1 MSSMASGTGNS
12 WVEGANDPAGDFPLA
27 NLPIGVVAGEGRGLR
42 IGIRIGAFIVDCRA
56 LAASGLLNRLDQT
69 IIDALGGQSLNAYM
83 ALGQSAWRSARAEFT
98 RLLAEGTADLRDH
111 PSRNSIMLPEWGMTT
126 KVPCEIGDYTDFYAS
141 VHHATNVGSM
151 FRPDNPLLPNWKNLP
166 IGYHGRSSSMVPS
179 GTQIIRPNG
188 QTVTQDEGP
197 PTFGP
202 TRLMDYEMEVGALI
216 GTGNVIG
223 EPIRIDRAMDSVFGL
238 LLLNDWSARDIQKW
252 EYQPLGPFV
261 AKNFASTLSGWV
273 VSLDAL
279 EPYRIPM
286 PARPVTDPQ
295 PLPYLRWSDDF
306 VLDVNLEVLI
316 SSAGMRTSGIAPT
329 RISLGNY
336 RDMYWSIAQMVAH
349 HTSGGCNLRTGDLLA
364 SGTVSGPTEDS
375 RGCLL
380 ERTWRG
386 TKPIQLGDGTERKF
400 LQDGDEV
407 IMRAWCERKG
417 LPRIGFGE
425 CRGVVM
431 PAKPI

>member
-56 LAASGLLNRLDQT
+56 LAASGLLNRLDRT

-98 RLLAEGTADLRDH
+98 RLLTEGTADLRDH

-417 LPRIGFGE
+417 FPRIGFGE

>member
-1 MSSMASGTGNS
+1 MSAMASNRGNS

-56 LAASGLLNRLDQT
+56 LAASGLLSRLDQP

-98 RLLAEGTADLRDH
+98 RLLAEETADLRDH
-111 PSRNSIMLPEWGMTT
+111 PLRKSIMLPEWGMTA

-179 GTQIIRPNG
+179 GTQIVRPNG

-216 GTGNVIG
+216 GTGNAIG
-223 EPIRIDRAMDSVFGL
+223 EPIRIEHAMDCVFGL

-252 EYQPLGPFV
+252 EYQPLGPFA

-279 EPYRIPM
+279 EPYRIQM
-286 PARPVTDPQ
+286 PARPSTDPQ

-316 SSAGMRTSGIAPT
+316 SSAGMRTSGMAPT

-336 RDMYWSIAQMVAH
+336 RDMYWSIAQMIAH
-349 HTSGGCNLRTGDLLA
+349 HTSSGCNLRTGDLLA

-417 LPRIGFGE
+417 FPRIGFGE

>member
-1 MSSMASGTGNS
+1 MASNTGKS

-111 PSRNSIMLPEWGMTT
+111 SSCKSIMLPEWGMTA
-126 KVPCEIGDYTDFYAS
+126 KLPCEIGDYTDFYAS

-179 GTQIIRPNG
+179 GTQIVRPNG

-223 EPIRIDRAMDSVFGL
+223 EPIRIDQAMDRVFGL

-316 SSAGMRTSGIAPT
+316 SSAGMRTSGTAPT

-336 RDMYWSIAQMVAH
+336 RDMYWSIAQMIAH

-417 LPRIGFGE
+417 FPRIGFGE

>member
-1 MSSMASGTGNS
+1 
-12 WVEGANDPAGDFPLA
+12 
-27 NLPIGVVAGEGRGLR
+27 
-42 IGIRIGAFIVDCRA
+42 
-56 LAASGLLNRLDQT
+56 
-69 IIDALGGQSLNAYM
+69 
-83 ALGQSAWRSARAEFT
+83 
-98 RLLAEGTADLRDH
+98 
-111 PSRNSIMLPEWGMTT
+111 MLPEWGMTT

-336 RDMYWSIAQMVAH
+336 RDMYWSIAQMIAH

-417 LPRIGFGE
+417 FPRIGFGE

>member
-1 MSSMASGTGNS
+1 M
-12 WVEGANDPAGDFPLA
+12 EGADDPATDFPLA
-27 NLPIGVVAGEGRGLR
+27 NLPMGVIAGEGRGLR
-42 IGIRIGAFIVDCRA
+42 IGVRIGAFIVDCRT
-56 LAASGLLNRLDQT
+56 LVESGLLAARLDQKIT
-69 IIDALGGQSLNAYM
+69 DALSDRSLNAYM
-83 ALGQSAWRSARAEFT
+83 ALGQSAWRLTRAELT
-98 RLLAEGTADLRDH
+98 RLLSSETSDLRDH
-111 PSRNSIMLPEWGMTT
+111 PSRKSIMLPEWGMTA

-151 FRPDNPLLPNWKNLP
+151 FRPDNPLLPNWKHLP

-179 GTQIIRPNG
+179 GTQIVRPNG
-188 QTVTQDEGP
+188 QTVTQDDGP

-202 TRLMDYEMEVGALI
+202 TRLLDYEMEVGALI
-216 GTGNVIG
+216 GTGNPIG
-223 EPIRIDRAMDSVFGL
+223 EPISVNQAMDRVFGL
-238 LLLNDWSARDIQKW
+238 VLLNDWSARDIQKW

-279 EPYRIPM
+279 EPYRIPL
-286 PARPVTDPQ
+286 PARPSSDPQ
-295 PLPYLRWSDDF
+295 PLPYLRWSEDY
-306 VLDVNLEVLI
+306 VLDINLEVLI
-316 SSAGMRTSGIAPT
+316 SSAAMRTAGSAPT

-336 RDMYWSIAQMVAH
+336 RDMYWSIAQMIAH

-364 SGTVSGPTEDS
+364 SGTVSGPTEES

-407 IMRAWCERKG
+407 IMRAWCQRSG

-425 CRGVVM
+425 CRGVIM
-431 PAKPI
+431 PAKKL

>member
-1 MSSMASGTGNS
+1 MASNTGKS

-98 RLLAEGTADLRDH
+98 RLLTEGTADLRDH
-111 PSRNSIMLPEWGMTT
+111 PSCKSIMLPEWGMTT

-179 GTQIIRPNG
+179 GTQIVRPNG
-188 QTVTQDEGP
+188 QTVTQDDGP

-202 TRLMDYEMEVGALI
+202 ARLMDYEMEVGALI

-223 EPIRIDRAMDSVFGL
+223 EPIRIDQAMDRVFGL

-316 SSAGMRTSGIAPT
+316 SSAGMRTSGTAPT

-336 RDMYWSIAQMVAH
+336 RDMYWSIAQMIAH

-417 LPRIGFGE
+417 FPRIGFGE
-425 CRGVVM
+425 CRGVVL